1 MKQTKKQTKTKAP
14 NKRIAVSSPAEDGIL
29 AAKQDVRDYYASL
42 EPWERE
48 LIQEEQG
55 R

>member
-1 MKQTKKQTKTKAP
+1 MKQTKKQTKTKAA

-48 LIQEEQG
+48 
-55 R
+55 